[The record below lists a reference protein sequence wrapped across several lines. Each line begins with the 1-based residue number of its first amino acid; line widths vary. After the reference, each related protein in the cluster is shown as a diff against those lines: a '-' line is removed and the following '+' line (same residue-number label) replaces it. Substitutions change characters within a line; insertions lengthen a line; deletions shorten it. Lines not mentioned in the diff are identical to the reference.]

1 MKLTHYFETHNINNV
16 IQNADELCKTFDP
29 SSNCTQFINEKLTDK
44 KCTAYT
50 LINDNDECAG
60 IAIIEI
66 LDKYYGNLIVHTLSE
81 KDETI
86 LASHLIPIIKDHVL
100 ELIQFRSN
108 FTYRDTFIHM
118 GFKEKERA
126 RMIHHDIGQYAETEQ
141 YPNISF
147 STLTDN
153 DHSICGDI
161 SYNAHK
167 HRQHIECYEVYNS
180 IEKRAEFAKDLRSG
194 KHGKSIT
201 DASLLMKFDGQPMG
215 LIDVVEVPYN
225 NQIIGWIMD
234 VCIRPEF
241 QGMGLGQQLI
251 KKSLSNA
258 YQAGFA
264 AVGLGVTLTNKG
276 AHQLYQNLGFEDYEI
291 FVEILS
297 R

>member
-1 MKLTHYFETHNINNV
+1 MT
-16 IQNADELCKTFDP
+16 
-29 SSNCTQFINEKLTDK
+29 TQ
-44 KCTAYT
+44 Y
-50 LINDNDECAG
+50 
-60 IAIIEI
+60 
-66 LDKYYGNLIVHTLSE
+66 VV
-81 KDETI
+81 I
-86 LASHLIPIIKDHVL
+86 LATMPTNIANTLNATKYTTPSK
-100 ELIQFRSN
+100 N
-108 FTYRDTFIHM
+108 
-118 GFKEKERA
+118 
-126 RMIHHDIGQYAETEQ
+126 EQ
-141 YPNISF
+141 SSQKIYD
-147 STLTDN
+147 L
-153 DHSICGDI
+153 
-161 SYNAHK
+161 A
-167 HRQHIECYEVYNS
+167 VM
-180 IEKRAEFAKDLRSG
+180 AKAL
-194 KHGKSIT
+194 T

-258 YQAGFA
+258 YQAGFT